1 MEVLIAVRRGARI
14 RMLGWLLVVF
24 PLLLAVIQSPAV
36 TAYIATVKE
45 GALPVYAR
53 GDLRSKIEAEA
64 KRLHEPPVDAR
75 IDRVWKAIP
84 GYDGLAVDVEETY
97 RLAKKQKS
105 GSPIP
110 WVYKVV
116 PARVSLDDLPPQ
128 PIYRGNE
135 RKPMVALM
143 VNVSWGT
150 EHLPGMLQVL
160 RSERVPATFF
170 LDGSWLKKHPE
181 EARAL
186 LKEGHE
192 IGNHGYS
199 HPQMSKLSSARIRE
213 EISRTE
219 QVIENTLG
227 LRSKWF
233 APPAG
238 DFNQTVV
245 EEASRLGMKTVLW
258 TVDTVDWRKSSTPQL
273 MVERVRRGVTGGSL
287 ILMHPTDRTVK
298 ALPEIIRVIQE
309 KGLRLGTV
317 SEVLSPQR
325 LEPVEPMVSF

>member
-1 MEVLIAVRRGARI
+1 MF
-14 RMLGWLLVVF
+14 GWLLVVF
-24 PLLLAVIQSPAV
+24 PLLLAVVQSPAV
-36 TAYIATVKE
+36 TAYVDTVKE
-45 GALPVYAR
+45 GALPAFAK
-53 GDLRSKIEAEA
+53 GDLRSEIESEA
-64 KRLHEPPVDAR
+64 KRRYEPPVDAR
-75 IDRVWKAIP
+75 IDGVWKAVP

-116 PARVSLDDLPPQ
+116 PARVSLDDLEPQ

-150 EHLPGMLQVL
+150 EYLPGMLQVL
-160 RSERVPATFF
+160 RQERVPATFF
-170 LDGSWLKKHPE
+170 LEGSWVKKNPE
-181 EARAL
+181 QARAL
-186 LKEGHE
+186 VKEGHE
-192 IGNHGYS
+192 IGNHAYS
-199 HPQMSKLSSARIRE
+199 HPQMSSLSSARIRE
-213 EISRTE
+213 EILRTE
-219 QVIENTLG
+219 QLIEETLG
-227 LRSKWF
+227 TRSKWF

-245 EEASRLGMKTVLW
+245 KEADRLGMKTVLW
-258 TVDTVDWRKSSTPQL
+258 TVDTVDWRKSSTPEL
-273 MVERVRRGVTGGSL
+273 MVERVKRGITGGSL
-287 ILMHPTDRTVK
+287 ILMHPTDRTVE
-298 ALPEIIRVIQE
+298 ALPEIIRIIKE

-317 SEVLSPQR
+317 SEVLSPKR